1 MSWDTYY
8 RGTGEAHDV
17 VLPDPPPWR
26 TFPRRSAPRTFR
38 PPKGLTDAVNAAVF
52 LHRPLLITGPAGSG
66 KSTVI
71 EQVADELRLGPVL
84 RWHITSRST
93 LTDGLYRYDALGH
106 IHALRLAQTAGG
118 AKKGAGTATPG
129 GSGGG
134 GSSARGGDDIAA
146 FLQLGPLGTA
156 LLPDTTRPRAL
167 LIDEIDKSDLD
178 LPSDLLDVL
187 ERGVFEI
194 PELVRHS
201 RPAVSVRRWRG
212 DGEGDG
218 DGAEPLPPYEVKD
231 GRVSCERFPFIVMT
245 SNGEREFP
253 APFLRRCIRY
263 DMPPLSAALLRSAV
277 EAHIGQAVTDEAGGL
292 IQDFV
297 DRVGRGEAL
306 AVDQLLNAVKLVTD
320 GQGPTGEQRDR
331 LLGYLL
337 RNLSGA

>member
-8 RGTGEAHDV
+8 RGTGEPHDTE
-17 VLPDPPPWR
+17 LPDPPPWR
-26 TFPRRSAPRTFR
+26 AFPRRSAPRTFQ

-52 LHRPLLITGPAGSG
+52 LHRPLLITGAAGSG

-93 LTDGLYRYDALGH
+93 LSDALYRYDALGH
-106 IHALRLAQTAGG
+106 IHTLRLAQTAPEG
-118 AKKGAGTATPG
+118 KR
-129 GSGGG
+129 GGG
-134 GSSARGGDDIAA
+134 DIAA

-156 LLPDTTRPRAL
+156 LLPGSARPRAL

-187 ERGVFEI
+187 ERGVYEI

-201 RPAVSVRRWRG
+201 KPRVAVRRWRG
-212 DGEGDG
+212 DGE
-218 DGAEPLPPYEVKD
+218 ENSTELEPYEVLE
-231 GRVSCERFPFIVMT
+231 GRVQCERFPFIVMT

-263 DMPPLSAALLRSAV
+263 DMPPLSVDLLHSVV
-277 EAHIGQAVTDEAGGL
+277 EAHVGL
-292 IQDFV
+292 LTEDASKLVREFV
-297 DRVGRGEAL
+297 DRVARGETL
-306 AVDQLLNAVKLVTD
+306 AVDQLLNAVKLVID
-320 GQGPTGEQRDR
+320 DQGPTGDQRDR
-331 LLGYLL
+331 LIGYLL

>member
-1 MSWDTYY
+1 MAWDTYY
-8 RGTGEAHDV
+8 RGTGEPHDTS
-17 VLPDPPPWR
+17 LPDPPPWR
-26 TFPRRSAPRTFR
+26 VFPRRSAPRTFQ

-93 LTDGLYRYDALGH
+93 LSDALYRYDALGH
-106 IHALRLAQTAGG
+106 IHTLRLAQ
-118 AKKGAGTATPG
+118 
-129 GSGGG
+129 SGGK
-134 GSSARGGDDIAA
+134 AAKHTDDIAA

-156 LLPDTTRPRAL
+156 LLPDSPRPRAL

-187 ERGVFEI
+187 ERGEYEI

-201 RPAVSVRRWRG
+201 KPRVSVRRWRG
-212 DGEGDG
+212 DGEE
-218 DGAEPLPPYEVKD
+218 ATEPKRYDITE
-231 GRVSCERFPFIVMT
+231 GRVQCRRFPFIVMT

-263 DMPPLSAALLRSAV
+263 DMPPLSVDLLRAAV
-277 EAHIGQAVTDEAGGL
+277 EAHVGRELPQDAAALVE
-292 IQDFV
+292 DFV
-297 DRVGRGEAL
+297 ERVRRGDTL
-306 AVDQLLNAVKLVTD
+306 AVDQLLNAVKLVID
-320 GQGPTGEQRDR
+320 DQGPTGEQRER

>member
-1 MSWDTYY
+1 MAWDTFY
-8 RGTGEAHDV
+8 RGTGEPHDTT
-17 VLPDPPPWR
+17 LPDAPPWR
-26 TFPRRSAPRTFR
+26 VFPRSSAPRTFK

-52 LHRPLLITGPAGSG
+52 LHRPLLITGAAGSG

-93 LTDGLYRYDALGH
+93 LPDALYRYDALGH
-106 IHALRLAQTAGG
+106 IQSLRLAQSG
-118 AKKGAGTATPG
+118 APVKAV
-129 GSGGG
+129 
-134 GSSARGGDDIAA
+134 DDIAA

-187 ERGVFEI
+187 ERGVYEI

-201 RPAVSVRRWRG
+201 RSRVSVRRWRG
-212 DGEGDG
+212 DGEDTTT
-218 DGAEPLPPYEVKD
+218 ELPPYEVQE
-231 GRVSCERFPFIVMT
+231 GRVQCQRFPFIVMT

-263 DMPPLSAALLRSAV
+263 DMPRLSVELLREAV
-277 EAHIGQAVTDEAGGL
+277 EAHVEQSLPPHAAELVQE
-292 IQDFV
+292 FV
-297 DRVGRGEAL
+297 ERVARGETL
-306 AVDQLLNAVKLVTD
+306 AVDQLLNAVKLVID
-320 GQGPTGEQRDR
+320 DHGPTGEQRDR
-331 LLGYLL
+331 LIGYLL